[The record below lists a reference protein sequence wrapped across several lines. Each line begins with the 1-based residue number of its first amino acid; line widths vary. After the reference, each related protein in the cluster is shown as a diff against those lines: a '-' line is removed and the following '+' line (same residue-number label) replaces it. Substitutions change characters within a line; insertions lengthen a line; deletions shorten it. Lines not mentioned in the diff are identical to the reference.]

1 MKVCVLIQI
10 LLVLMALIP
19 QDNFADCESKAL
31 IGSGD
36 WKGNVLNAEQRI
48 RLLESELRLSLQ
60 GLSGCEQTS
69 DKNSTAAARQES
81 NSQTEAV
88 ALRASENMSVN
99 SSENSQGT
107 GEVVVRD
114 QGNDPLDDKG
124 LRRSRSS
131 QRADV
136 NVRGGNVSSE
146 EDELRKVLLEAI
158 ERETDPVKRRA
169 LRERYEQLFGA
180 IGD

>member
-1 MKVCVLIQI
+1 MKVCGLIQI
-10 LLVLMALIP
+10 LLVLIALIP
-19 QDNFADCESKAL
+19 LHNFADCESKTM

-36 WKGNVLNAEQRI
+36 WKGNVLSAEQRI
-48 RLLESELRLSLQ
+48 KLLESELRLSLQ
-60 GLSGCEQTS
+60 GLSGCDQTS
-69 DKNSTAAARQES
+69 TDSTAAASQDS

-88 ALRASENMSVN
+88 ALPASGNMSANGSENPQ
-99 SSENSQGT
+99 ET
-107 GEVVVRD
+107 GEVLARD
-114 QGNDPLDDKG
+114 QVNDPLNDNG
-124 LRRSRSS
+124 LRRSASS
-131 QRADV
+131 QRVDV

-169 LRERYEQLFGA
+169 LIERYEQLFGA